1 MPRRVSGLFVSTI
14 LSERKP
20 SKLCDVYGLGAFLA
34 LDHIKFDFLSLF
46 ERFEALA
53 VDTGI
58 VHEYIISVRIAD
70 KTEPTLIVETSNYAL
85 THVVTSKLL
94 I

>member
-1 MPRRVSGLFVSTI
+1 MQILFLIDIEAGPGPGPQFLQLRHV
-14 LSERKP
+14 
-20 SKLCDVYGLGAFLA
+20 DGLGAFLA

-70 KTEPTLIVETSNYAL
+70 KTEPTLIVKTSDYTF
-85 THVVTSKLL
+85 THAVTSKL
-94 I
+94 